1 MPSESEKMGATGGKS
16 NHVNPQHYCIMKAI
30 ARIPFGA
37 VLGTLCLSPIL
48 ISCTAPEQQARE
60 TVEEIEDV
68 AELDRGDVATA
79 IESLETEVN
88 RAVEEAETLSSQE
101 LQPEDIQRDLNQ
113 IQNRLSAA
121 VDLPEEE
128 LQAEL
133 RQSAEELDN
142 LIAKVDEAAENAT
155 GEAKAQLEAYETYL
169 ETLREE
175 TARAIEQ
182 SG

>member
-1 MPSESEKMGATGGKS
+1 
-16 NHVNPQHYCIMKAI
+16 MKASD
-30 ARIPFGA
+30 RITFGA

-48 ISCTAPEQQARE
+48 ISCTTAPEQQARE
-60 TVEEIEDV
+60 TVEEVEDV
-68 AELDRGDVATA
+68 AELTGGDVATA
-79 IESLETEVN
+79 IESLEAEVN
-88 RAVEEAETLSSQE
+88 RAVEEAETLTAQE

-113 IQNRLSAA
+113 IRDRLSAA

-133 RQSAEELDN
+133 QQSAEELDN
-142 LIAKVDEAAENAT
+142 LIAKVDEAAEDAT

-175 TARAIEQ
+175 TVKAINE
-182 SG
+182 S